1 MFSKKYDSS
10 KMKAYFIKLNIRISN
25 LSKDLKGR
33 LRRELTDI
41 IELLKSKEYSNAKT
55 KSTNYMLLQHQLSV
69 LSVLSVYCDNLMKGA
84 LLSSIKLD
92 VASDI
97 DKISL
102 ATIIYCQRYFAFPDM
117 SDIESQLKR
126 KYKKNI
132 IHDIYCDTSVDK
144 KIKYKLSGQ
153 INDKYVF
160 QFINHICK
168 KYKIEWNQQDYEA
181 YVHYEDMYIDDML
194 NTDDKTACKKSTCT
208 RSAKKQK
215 SKKEKEEIVEDFDD
229 LLNNL

>member
-1 MFSKKYDSS
+1 MMFSKKYDSS

-25 LSKDLKGR
+25 LSKDLKSR

-55 KSTNYMLLQHQLSV
+55 KSTNYVLLQHQLSV

-84 LLSSIKLD
+84 LLSPIKLD

-97 DKISL
+97 DKMSL
-102 ATIIYCQRYFAFPDM
+102 ATIIYCRRFFTFPDM
-117 SDIESQLKR
+117 GVIESQLKR

-132 IHDIYCDTSVDK
+132 VSDMYSESFVEKT
-144 KIKYKLSGQ
+144 IKYKLSGQ

-181 YVHYEDMYIDDML
+181 YVHYENMYIDDML
-194 NTDDKTACKKSTCT
+194 NIEEETEKKTISK
-208 RSAKKQK
+208 K
-215 SKKEKEEIVEDFDD
+215 SKKNKKEIVEDFDD